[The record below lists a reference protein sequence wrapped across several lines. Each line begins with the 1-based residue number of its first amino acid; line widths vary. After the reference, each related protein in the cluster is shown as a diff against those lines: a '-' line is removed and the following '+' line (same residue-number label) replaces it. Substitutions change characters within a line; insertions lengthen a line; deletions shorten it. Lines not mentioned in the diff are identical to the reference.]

1 MGRINIRKPSA
12 REIVVISVMIAA
24 LAAIVVRLFVLQIIS
39 YSKYAAE
46 TSDDSTRETTIAAS
60 RGLIKDCNGIILAD
74 NKTVERVFISP
85 IDIKNEAE
93 RKLIATRLSEILDV
107 DYNEIYEKAC
117 KTDRRDETVKDG
129 ASEEESKLVREF
141 IEQYE
146 LESVHLVSSTERVYP
161 YDNLLCH
168 VLGFTGSDNQGLYGL
183 EYQYDEYLT
192 GVDGKIIT
200 AKNGL
205 GQDMPYEYEEYIDA
219 IDGYTLELTI
229 DYTIQA
235 ILEKYLEECLEESE
249 AENRVTAVIMDPDT
263 GGILAM
269 ATKPDFNCN
278 DPYTLDY
285 KSMALLEASGLE
297 KGSQE
302 YLEYNTTLL
311 MQMWT
316 NKAINDLYE
325 PGSTFKPITCAVALD
340 EDLVERDTAF
350 YCPGYKHVEGYGKV
364 HCFRTWGHGPMTLET
379 GLQKSCNPVLMDTAA
394 LLGTDKFYDY
404 FKAFGYTSL
413 TGIDLPGEA
422 AGIYH
427 AEDNFNN
434 VSLAVYS
441 FGQTF
446 KTTAIQQITAISAI
460 ANGGD
465 LLAPHVVKRIT
476 DAEGNVIADFETEV
490 KRKVISEDAAH
501 EIVDILEKGVTNRVG
516 AVNAG
521 VSGYLIG
528 AKTGTSEKRDKPDE
542 NGEFTLRI
550 GSCISIAPANDPE
563 VTMIVI
569 VDEPTESK
577 AEGSLI
583 AAPYNSKIFAEVL
596 PYLGIDPVYDEEDE
610 EYLTVELASYV
621 GMDVESAKAALAKL
635 GLEAVV
641 KGDGTTVNSQMP
653 KVGSDIT
660 VKNGRVI
667 LYTGNAESSESVT
680 VPDLIGKD
688 VKDCLEVLESLGLNA
703 CFEGSVMSE
712 GSYAIAQ
719 YPEPGEK
726 VPVGSAV
733 TVEFR
738 YKDDTED

>member
-1 MGRINIRKPSA
+1 MSSIKVRKAGGREKFVA
-12 REIVVISVMIAA
+12 GVFL
-24 LAAIVVRLFVLQIIS
+24 LAAVAIVARLFFLQIIS
-39 YSKYAAE
+39 YNKYASE
-46 TSDDSTRETTIAAS
+46 TANDSTRETAIKAA
-60 RGLIKDCNGIILAD
+60 RGLITDCNGIVLAD
-74 NKTVERVFISP
+74 NETVERVFISP
-85 IDIKNEAE
+85 ADIKNEAE
-93 RKLIATRLSEILDV
+93 RKLIATRLSEILGV
-107 DYNEIYEKAC
+107 DYNTVYTKAC
-117 KTDRRDETVKDG
+117 KTDRRDETIKKG
-129 ASEEESKLVREF
+129 ATKEEADLVRRF
-141 IEQYE
+141 IQEHE
-146 LESVHLVSSTERVYP
+146 LSSVHLVSSTERVYP
-161 YDNLLCH
+161 YNNLLCH
-168 VLGFTGSDNQGLYGL
+168 VLGFTGSDDQGLYGL

-219 IDGYTLELTI
+219 KDGYTLELTI
-229 DYTIQA
+229 DYNIQA

-249 AENRVTAVIMDPDT
+249 AANRVTAVIMDPDT
-263 GGILAM
+263 GGVLAM
-269 ATKPDFNCN
+269 ATKPDFDCN

-285 KSMALLEASGLE
+285 RSRALLDSLGLE
-297 KGSQE
+297 KGSEE
-302 YLEYNTTLL
+302 YLSKNTELL

-325 PGSTFKPITCAVALD
+325 PGSTFKPITCAMAIE
-340 EDLVERDTAF
+340 EDLVTRETAF
-350 YCPGYKHVEGYGKV
+350 YCPGYRYIEGYGKV

-394 LLGTDKFYDY
+394 LLGTDSFYEY

-422 AGIYH
+422 SGIYH
-427 AEDNFNN
+427 AENNFGN

-446 KTTAIQQITAISAI
+446 KTTAIQQITAISAL

-465 LLAPHVVKRIT
+465 LLTPHVVKRIL
-476 DAEGNVIADFETEV
+476 DSDGNVVMDLEANV
-490 KRKVISEDAAH
+490 KRQVVSEDTAA
-501 EIVDILEKGVTNRVG
+501 EIVDILEKGVTNKVG

-521 VSGYLIG
+521 VSGFLIG

-550 GSCISIAPANDPE
+550 GSCISIAPADDPE

-596 PYLGIDPVYDEEDE
+596 PYLGVQPVYDEEDE
-610 EYLTVELASYV
+610 EYRTVTLPTLTGKTVE
-621 GMDVESAKAALAKL
+621 DAKAALKKL
-635 GLEAVV
+635 GIEC
-641 KGDGTTVNSQMP
+641 TVEGGGATVTGQMP
-653 KVGSDIT
+653 KAGQSVT
-660 VKNGRVI
+660 VKNGYVI
-667 LYTGNAESSESVT
+667 IYTDNKTSTESVT

-688 VKDCLEVLESLGLNA
+688 VKACLEILKAKGLNPD
-703 CFEGSVMSE
+703 FEGYVSSE
-712 GSYAIAQ
+712 GCYALAQ
-719 YPEPGEK
+719 YPEAGTK
-726 VPVGSAV
+726 VPTGTAIN
-733 TVEFR
+733 VEFR